1 MTKDHL
7 NLSTGNAQDSLFSID
22 DCNEAYQ
29 YLQNS
34 ANFVS
39 FHTGLTTL
47 MQRCGIYRLQ
57 RRCRRKTAYL
67 LAELAAIHV
76 KIHGN
81 HSP

>member
-7 NLSTGNAQDSLFSID
+7 NLSTDNAQDSLFSID

-47 MQRCGIYRLQ
+47 MQRCGYTGSKMCIRD
-57 RRCRRKTAYL
+57 R
-67 LAELAAIHV
+67 
-76 KIHGN
+76 
-81 HSP
+81 S

>member
-7 NLSTGNAQDSLFSID
+7 NLSTDNAQDSLFSID

-47 MQRCGIYRLQ
+47 MQRCRIYRLQ
-57 RRCRRKTAYL
+57 RRCRRKNGISP
-67 LAELAAIHV
+67 AETCRYPC
-76 KIHGN
+76 KDHGN

>member
-7 NLSTGNAQDSLFSID
+7 NLSTDNAQDSLFSID

-47 MQRCGIYRLQ
+47 MQRCGYTGSSEDVEEKRHIS
-57 RRCRRKTAYL
+57 CRNL
-67 LAELAAIHV
+67 PL
-76 KIHGN
+76 
-81 HSP
+81 SM

>member
-47 MQRCGIYRLQ
+47 M
-57 RRCRRKTAYL
+57 
-67 LAELAAIHV
+67 
-76 KIHGN
+76 
-81 HSP
+81 

>member
-7 NLSTGNAQDSLFSID
+7 NLSTDNAQDSLFSID

-47 MQRCGIYRLQ
+47 MQRCGY
-57 RRCRRKTAYL
+57 T
-67 LAELAAIHV
+67 
-76 KIHGN
+76 G
-81 HSP
+81 SS